1 MAVVWIIPFFV
12 APGLIEPDDG
22 YAVYGRE
29 VTQGEQSSGYKTLAP
44 DIREARRHEC
54 IIGGEPEPPERGTSA
69 TVTVRSHY

>member
-22 YAVYGRE
+22 YSVYGRE
-29 VTQGEQSSGYKTLAP
+29 VTQGEQSSGDKTLAP

-54 IIGGEPEPPERGTSA
+54 IIGGDLTGQYLNANDGSSPFS
-69 TVTVRSHY
+69 V